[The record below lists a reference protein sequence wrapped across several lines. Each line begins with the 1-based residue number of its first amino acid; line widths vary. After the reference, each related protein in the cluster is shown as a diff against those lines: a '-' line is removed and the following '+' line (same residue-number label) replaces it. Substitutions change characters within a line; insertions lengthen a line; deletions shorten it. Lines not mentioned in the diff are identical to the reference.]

1 VIWGYLLIRLFAMI
15 DDVLEVRIVLEGG
28 RWRNWSSNGR
38 LAKLIVLWGN
48 LGIME
53 GCFRGVARYRPKGK
67 GRVPTFHLDIDID
80 VLYITSLHETP
91 LRERRFIEFI

>member
-1 VIWGYLLIRLFAMI
+1 MVIWGYLLIRLFAII

-67 GRVPTFHLDIDID
+67 GRVPTFHTVHYKFTRNTTTRTKI
-80 VLYITSLHETP
+80 Y
-91 LRERRFIEFI
+91 